1 MLTPIE
7 IHNAQHKTGRGYSKK
22 EMDEFLADVVASYES
37 VYKENVELKNSIS
50 KLQGEMDYYKSM
62 ENTLQK
68 ALVLAE
74 KTSKDTIDT
83 ANSKAEVIEK
93 EAVMKA
99 NKIINSANSQY
110 DNIRQKCLQL
120 IQQYNQF
127 KMQFKQIAVKQ
138 IDLLDSDFYEIYTND
153 LTQSLNEAIDNSKKE
168 DKVKASDEVKPQN
181 TTETVKEAESTPQD
195 SSVLTE
201 APEEKYVQEE
211 SSAQK
216 TSSVVTSEKK
226 LMKP

>member
-127 KMQFKQIAVKQ
+127 KMQFKQ
-138 IDLLDSDFYEIYTND
+138 DCR
-153 LTQSLNEAIDNSKKE
+153 LNR
-168 DKVKASDEVKPQN
+168 
-181 TTETVKEAESTPQD
+181 
-195 SSVLTE
+195 
-201 APEEKYVQEE
+201 
-211 SSAQK
+211 
-216 TSSVVTSEKK
+216 
-226 LMKP
+226 